1 MVVEVSEFGVCLGT
15 EVLGANHVLLLE
27 SVIVSILVFDVYQ
40 MYAAVEV
47 LVGMVLLISQWQVQL
62 LEHLCLTIVA

>member
-15 EVLGANHVLLLE
+15 DVLGANHVLLLE

-47 LVGMVLLISQWQVQL
+47 LVGMVLLMSQWQVQL

>member
-1 MVVEVSEFGVCLGT
+1 MEVSESGVCLDT

-62 LEHLCLTIVA
+62 LEHPCLNIVA

>member
-62 LEHLCLTIVA
+62 LGHLCLTIVA